1 MNRHKPVLAF
11 LLALGACASMP
22 CNLEDWASFAD
33 GTDHLS
39 PEELG
44 ARISSVDERYRT
56 SPDDLTRLQLAYLL
70 SRPAPATQDVE
81 AGRQLLD
88 EIDSESAYSSLRDL
102 VRRQIEA
109 EARFQSTRRKVQEC
123 NSEIELLHEQ
133 IDKLEPRIDREAEAQ
148 ALRARVRD
156 LESKLE
162 ALKSIEAQMS
172 KGQKAIDEL
181 PDE

>member
-1 MNRHKPVLAF
+1 MNRHKPVLVF

-22 CNLEDWASFAD
+22 CNLEDWAGFAD
-33 GTDHLS
+33 GADHLS
-39 PEELG
+39 PEELR
-44 ARISSVDERYRT
+44 ARISSVAERYET

-70 SRPAPATQDVE
+70 SRPAPATLDVE

-109 EARFQSTRRKVQEC
+109 EARFRSARREVQER
-123 NSEIELLHEQ
+123 NAEIELLQEQ
-133 IDKLEPRIDREAEAQ
+133 IGKLEPRVDREAEVQ
-148 ALRARVRD
+148 LLRDRVRE

-172 KGQKAIDEL
+172 KGQKALDEL
-181 PDE
+181 PDD